1 MTFFVSFMRFT
12 VPLVVGAIISAGARI
27 GLDLDDAEVTAAVQV
42 VVSAAY
48 FAAFVQLERLA
59 GRIGYARLRRAA
71 GVLLGWVRP
80 PDDAEPPRA
89 GSEGRAEE
97 RPR

>member
-1 MTFFVSFMRFT
+1 MTFFVSFMRFF
-12 VPLVVGAIISAGARI
+12 VPVIAGAVISGAARI

-42 VVSAAY
+42 AVSAAY
-48 FAAFVQLERLA
+48 FAAFVQLERYA
-59 GRIGYARLRRAA
+59 SRIGYARLRRAA

-80 PDDAEPPRA
+80 PDDAEPPRTDSA
-89 GSEGRAEE
+89 KRVEE